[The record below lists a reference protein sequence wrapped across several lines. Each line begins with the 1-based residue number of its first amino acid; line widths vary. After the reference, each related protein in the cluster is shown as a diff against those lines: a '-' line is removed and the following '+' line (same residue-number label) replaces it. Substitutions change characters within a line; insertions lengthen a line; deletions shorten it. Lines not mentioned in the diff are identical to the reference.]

1 MDWSNV
7 QKDVFASSSWDGTVK
22 IVSSLS
28 IIGRFSSN
36 FQTRQWTPERA
47 RSVTTLQAHHA
58 CVYQAVFS
66 PHHPDLLASC
76 STDGTLKIFDLRAPA
91 YLNAPHTNSFTN
103 PISAAALTVP
113 ASVTELLS
121 VDWNKYRPMVLA
133 SGGVDKI
140 AKIWDCRM
148 LQKGENAQ
156 VGGTS
161 EGQLLGH
168 EYAIRKVQWS
178 PHNADILATA
188 SYDMTCRVWVS
199 YFSYIHIY
207 L

>member
-1 MDWSNV
+1 M
-7 QKDVFASSSWDGTVK
+7 A
-22 IVSSLS
+22 
-28 IIGRFSSN
+28 
-36 FQTRQWTPERA
+36 
-47 RSVTTLQAHHA
+47 
-58 CVYQAVFS
+58 
-66 PHHPDLLASC
+66 
-76 STDGTLKIFDLRAPA
+76 
-91 YLNAPHTNSFTN
+91 
-103 PISAAALTVP
+103 
-113 ASVTELLS
+113 
-121 VDWNKYRPMVLA
+121 LA

-199 YFSYIHIY
+199 YSLIYIYIMTVVLNSWTTNPPPGRPQLVHIHDTHTEFVGGCGWS
-207 L
+207 LFDEGFIASCGWDGKLHVFHI